1 MRTSLS
7 IERRIYTCD
16 VCGREVTLEVKVIEK
31 WVAVCLHPATRGG
44 PLPVFQLREEGTLV
58 RD

>member
-1 MRTSLS
+1 MHTSLS
-7 IERRIYTCD
+7 IERRAYTCD

-31 WVAVCLHPATRGG
+31 WVAICIHEATRGG
-44 PLPVFQLREEGTLV
+44 PLPVFQLREEGVLI